1 MKPIAAVE
9 LELLEGNLTIHR
21 LSPSAEIP
29 VEVFS
34 SEFLNISKTHE
45 ELSIVC
51 PSSLE
56 LKSEHCDNDWACI
69 KIKGSLDF
77 GLTGVLAKL
86 CGVLAEARIS
96 IFAISTYD
104 TDYILVK
111 AAKAKKAVAALE
123 TAGYKFT

>member
-1 MKPIAAVE
+1 MPAVE
-9 LELLEGNLTIHR
+9 LELLQGNFAIHR

-29 VEVFS
+29 VEVFN
-34 SEFLNISKTHE
+34 SEFFNITKTVE
-45 ELSIVC
+45 ELSFVC

-56 LKSEHCDNDWACI
+56 INSEQCDNDWACI
-69 KIKGSLDF
+69 KVKGPLDF
-77 GLTGVLAKL
+77 GLTGILAKL
-86 CGVLAEARIS
+86 CGVLAEAQIS

-111 AAKAKKAVAALE
+111 ATKANEAVAALE